1 MTMRSFCRKRTLS
14 VFQSEGHQQNRQ
26 QGKAKRKKKF
36 KVDIEIGLC
45 LCYSIRDTKWGSALG
60 NS

>member
-1 MTMRSFCRKRTLS
+1 M
-14 VFQSEGHQQNRQ
+14 FQSEGHQQNRQ

-45 LCYSIRDTKWGSALG
+45 LCYSIRDTKWGFMEVR
-60 NS
+60 